1 MVHIEKG
8 KVMKKII
15 INVITI
21 FYMVFLL
28 GCQSEEVTLLA
39 DQNSTKI
46 KKVEKVLEQ
55 EGDNGNDLLRE
66 MGLIFEKEKIII
78 DLNRTDNFFLDLE
91 KRADEKAKSIE
102 KELEEINI
110 SRDAGI
116 LIEETKLSIDLNK
129 TKNLLDNLSHLFETI
144 LFDAN
149 STNR

>member
-1 MVHIEKG
+1 
-8 KVMKKII
+8 MKFLLG
-15 INVITI
+15 VLFI
-21 FYMVFLL
+21 FLLL
-28 GCQSEEVTLLA
+28 GCQSDEVTLLS
-39 DQNSTKI
+39 DKNSTKI
-46 KKVEKVLEQ
+46 QKAEKALEQ
-55 EGDNGNDLLRE
+55 EGEKGNGLLRE